1 MEQEVI
7 RLRGVRQHNLKNL
20 DLDIPLSKLIALTG
34 VSGSG
39 KSSLAL
45 HTLYAEGQRRYIE
58 TFSPYVRQFLERMD
72 PPEAD
77 LIEGIPPSIAIESG
91 TAVRSSRSTVG
102 TITEIN
108 DCLKLLFARLAVPH
122 CPSCHNPVTGDSPET
137 IYSKLSDLAA
147 EDRVL
152 VCFPFLTDQEG
163 QWKTHLVSQG
173 FLRIFADGAVLDL
186 DDLGG
191 AQSAGIGGLELLVI
205 VDRLLWG
212 KAARNRMMDSI
223 TTAYTM
229 GRGRLAVVVMP
240 DRIRRFSSD
249 LSCADC
255 ADASPIPPPNPNL
268 FSFNSPIGACPK
280 CRGFGRTIGVD
291 IELVIPDRGL
301 TIRKGAVKPFG
312 TDREEYFEL
321 LDFCKKEKIPVDVPF
336 GDLDESARQN
346 IINGAKGYYG
356 IKGFFEWLETKTYKM
371 HVRVYLSRYRA
382 YVTCDACAGSRFQP
396 STLLYRLRGASIAE
410 IASYS
415 IEKLSRFFG
424 GEWPEISQDPAAS
437 LLMSEIRSRVQFLMA
452 VGLHYLS
459 LDRQSR
465 TLSGGEVQRV
475 HLTRALGSALV
486 NVLYVLDEPS
496 VGLHARDQKRL
507 MDQLN
512 RLVTMGNSVVMVE
525 HDPGMIRFCDE
536 VIDMGPGGGEK
547 GGEVL
552 FQGTP
557 GELGRSVRSSTGAYL
572 SGRKSVLPH
581 SMTRRPPHPWKKIT
595 VTGAREN
602 NLKGIDAT
610 IPLGLLVGVSGVSGS
625 GKSTLVEKTVYNGW
639 LRKKGR
645 AAETP
650 GLHDE
655 ITGVESISE
664 IILVDQ
670 QPVGRTPRANLLTYT
685 RALEPL
691 RKMFAAT
698 PEAIAKSFSTRH
710 FSFNVPGGRC
720 ETCNGEGFEHVEM
733 QFLADVFVR
742 CAQCGGKRFKEEV
755 LDIKLR
761 GISIGDMLE
770 MSAREILDRF
780 PENRRLADALEPVIA
795 MGLDYICM
803 GQPLSTLSGGEA
815 QRLKLIRH
823 LSGGQSG
830 GAKLFV
836 LDEPTTGLHPDD
848 ILKLLRVLGK
858 LVEKGN
864 TVLVVEHN
872 LDLLAACDWIIDL
885 GPEGGERGGRIVC
898 EGTPETVSEC
908 EHSITGRYL
917 GKRLAEAKRFYG
929 DEGELSEAA
938 EPQLGFSG
946 FSAPT
951 LRNLHIPRGVPDQEA
966 VIAGDSKNPAA
977 GARSDEILIRGA
989 REHNLAIEEIR
1000 LPRQKMSVLTGL
1012 SGSGKSTLAFD
1023 VIFAEGQRRYLECLS
1038 SYVRQ
1043 YFKIME
1049 KPDVDQIVGL
1059 PPTIA
1064 IEQRTSQFGRRST
1077 VGTIT
1082 ETYHLLRLLYAKL
1095 GKQRCPA
1102 CGRNLETLSIDDIL
1116 SRIRQETGA
1125 AAGPVRLLAPL
1136 IHGRKGI
1143 YRDLFVR
1150 LSRMGFEQA
1159 RVDGELVPLD
1169 PVPELARRRE
1179 HDIEVLLPGLEHRGI
1194 TLDEL
1199 LDSVRRGL
1207 AVGGG
1212 ILYLDSGLGETKVF
1226 SRHLY
1231 CPACDRGL
1239 APLDP
1244 RLFSF
1249 NSRQGFCRACMGIGR
1264 IKRISVQRLRGA
1276 PDISLK
1282 DGLLNFLRSS
1292 IWRGSKREAQKFER
1306 FWIRELGVDPA
1317 KPVSSLDDSAW
1328 ESILHGK
1335 SGRFPGVL
1343 QILDAVSEADEAWK
1357 WLQPMH
1363 DDLPCPECA
1372 GSRLNPQARSVCFRD
1387 LSISEM
1393 SALRVSELGE
1403 LWKKFRFTREEV
1415 PIAGPISREIT
1426 ERLAFLRKVGLGY
1439 LSLDR
1444 SGDTLSGGE
1453 TQRIRL
1459 AAQLGSN
1466 LRGVCYILDEPTI
1479 GLHPADNRKL
1489 LESLQKLRDKGNS
1502 VIIVEHDP
1510 ETMKKADILFEL
1522 GPGAGSSG
1530 GKLVAEGSFR
1540 QLAKKSGTLTGQW
1553 FGKAHGEPWA
1563 VPARKKPGDLGWIEF
1578 RGARAR
1584 NLKGIDVRIPLGLLV
1599 TVTGVSGAG
1608 KSTLVNEIVYRGL
1621 VEALGRRVREPGP
1634 PARYAAAEGLSGNVG
1649 CGGSPLGCGK
1659 VHRVLEVD
1667 HNPIGRTPRSIPA
1680 TYIGVWNEI
1689 RKIFA
1694 LLPEARARGF
1704 GPGRFSFNVKGGRCE
1719 ACGGQGRSKVEMNFL
1734 PDVFVPCESC
1744 AGRRFNNETLDIRYR
1759 GQNIADVLAMSVDE
1773 AARLFSAIPRISRQ
1787 LKILGDLGLGYLEL
1801 GQPSPTLSGGEAQ
1814 RIKLA
1819 GELGN
1824 SRSHTLYILDEPTT
1838 GLHRAD
1844 IKRLVDVLAALTGHG
1859 HTVLVIEHNTDFI
1872 WAADYVIDLGP
1883 GSGDEGGEIVAQGTP
1898 EEIIAAG
1905 KKSLTGRALLPYL
1918 NGTNTKSRSS

>member
-1 MEQEVI
+1 LDHNVI

-20 DLDIPLSKLIALTG
+20 DLDVPLNKLIALTG

-58 TFSPYVRQFLERMD
+58 TFSPYARQFLERMD

-108 DCLKLLFARLAVPH
+108 DYLKLLFARLAVPH
-122 CPSCHNPVTGDSPET
+122 CPSCGNPVTRDTPET
-137 IYSKLSDLAA
+137 IYGKLGDLSA

-152 VCFPFLTDQEG
+152 ICFPFRADQDG
-163 QWKTHLVSQG
+163 QWRTQLVSQG
-173 FLRIFADGAVLDL
+173 FLRIFADGAVVDL
-186 DDLGG
+186 D
-191 AQSAGIGGLELLVI
+191 GLSEPESGRLRGRELLVI

-212 KAARNRMMDSI
+212 KAARNRIYDSI
-223 TTAYTM
+223 STAHTM
-229 GRGRLAVVVMP
+229 GEGRMAVVVMP
-240 DRIRRFSSD
+240 DRVRRFSSE

-255 ADASPIPPPNPNL
+255 TGSAPIPPPNPNL

-291 IELVIPDRGL
+291 LDLVIPDQSL
-301 TIRKGAVKPFG
+301 TIRNGAVKPFG
-312 TDREEYFEL
+312 TDRDEYFEL
-321 LDFCKKEKIPVDVPF
+321 VDFCKKEKIPVDIAF
-336 GDLDESARQN
+336 GNIDESARRK
-346 IINGAKGYYG
+346 IINGTKSYYG

-382 YVTCDACAGSRFQP
+382 YVACDACGGSRFQP
-396 STLLYRLRGASIAE
+396 STLLYRLRGNSIAQ
-410 IASYS
+410 IASSS
-415 IEKLSRFFG
+415 IEKLSGFFG
-424 GEWPEISQDPAAS
+424 DEWPEISQDPAAS
-437 LLMSEIRSRVQFLMA
+437 MLMSEIRSRIQFLMA
-452 VGLHYLS
+452 VGLHYLT

-475 HLTRALGSALV
+475 HLTRALGSSLV

-507 MDQLN
+507 MDQLS

-547 GGEVL
+547 GGHVV
-552 FQGTP
+552 FQGPP
-557 GELGRSVRSSTGAYL
+557 GELVRSPDSLTGAYL
-572 SGRKSVLPH
+572 CGRKSVLPH
-581 SMTRRPPHPWKKIT
+581 SISRRPPHPWKILT

-602 NLKGIDAT
+602 NLKAIDVA
-610 IPLGLLVGVSGVSGS
+610 IPLGLLVGISGVSGS
-625 GKSTLVEKTVYNGW
+625 GKSTLVEKTLYHGW

-655 ITGVESISE
+655 IIGAENVGE
-664 IILVDQ
+664 IVLVDQ

-685 RALEPL
+685 HALDPL
-691 RKMFAAT
+691 RKMLAAT
-698 PEAIAKSFSTRH
+698 PEAIAKGFSTRH

-720 ETCNGEGFEHVEM
+720 ETCNGDGFERVEM

-742 CAQCGGKRFKEEV
+742 CAQCGGRRFKEEV

-780 PENRRLADALEPVIA
+780 PENRPLAEALESVITI
-795 MGLDYICM
+795 GLDYVRM
-803 GQPLSTLSGGEA
+803 GQPLSTISGGEA
-815 QRLKLIRH
+815 QRLKLVRH
-823 LSGGQSG
+823 LYSGPSGGD
-830 GAKLFV
+830 KLFI

-848 ILKLLRVLGK
+848 ISKLIHVLRK

-864 TVLVVEHN
+864 TVLTVEHN
-872 LDLLAACDWIIDL
+872 LDLLGACDWIIDL
-885 GPEGGERGGRIVC
+885 GPEGGEKGGNIVI

-908 EHSITGRYL
+908 ALSITGRYL
-917 GKRLAEAKRFYG
+917 GERLAEAARFYG
-929 DEGELSEAA
+929 EESELLEAA
-938 EPQLGFSG
+938 EPQDGFAG
-946 FSAPT
+946 CVAAP
-951 LRNLHIPRGVPDQEA
+951 RNLHGSRDRGAEKAA
-966 VIAGDSKNPAA
+966 VKADLADSALR
-977 GARSDEILIRGA
+977 ARPHEILIRGA
-989 REHNLAIEEIR
+989 REHNLEVEEIR
-1000 LPRQKMSVLTGL
+1000 LPLQKMSVLTGL

-1023 VIFAEGQRRYLECLS
+1023 VLFAEGQRRYLECLS

-1049 KPDVDQIVGL
+1049 RPDVDQIVGL

-1064 IEQRTSQFGRRST
+1064 IEQRTSQFGRKST

-1095 GKQRCPA
+1095 GKQHCPG
-1102 CGRNLETLSIDDIL
+1102 CSRDLETLTIDDIL
-1116 SRIRQETGA
+1116 SRIRQETGS
-1125 AAGPVRLLAPL
+1125 GPVRLLAPL
-1136 IHGRKGI
+1136 VHGRKGI
-1143 YRDLFVR
+1143 YRDLFAR
-1150 LSRMGFEQA
+1150 LSRLGFEQA
-1159 RVDGELVPLD
+1159 RVDGKFMPVD
-1169 PVPELARRRE
+1169 PIPELARRRE
-1179 HDIEVLLPGLEHRGI
+1179 HDIEALLPGLERDGI

-1207 AVGGG
+1207 AMGGG
-1212 ILYLDSGLGETKVF
+1212 ILYLASSKGEIKVF

-1231 CPACDRGL
+1231 CPSCNRGF

-1249 NSRQGFCRACMGIGR
+1249 NSRQGLCPACAGIGR
-1264 IKRISVQRLRGA
+1264 VKGINAQRLRGD
-1276 PDISLK
+1276 PETSLK
-1282 DGLLNFLRSS
+1282 DGLLNFLRSTV
-1292 IWRGSKREAQKFER
+1292 WRGAKREAEKLGR
-1306 FWIRELGVDPA
+1306 LWIKELGIDPE
-1317 KPVSSLDDSAW
+1317 KPASTAGDSAW

-1335 SGRFPGVL
+1335 KGKFPGIL
-1343 QILDAVSEADEAWK
+1343 QILGDVSEEDDAWK
-1357 WLQPMH
+1357 GLQH
-1363 DDLPCPECA
+1363 IYDDQPCPECA
-1372 GSRLNPQARSVCFRD
+1372 GSRLNEQARSVYFRG
-1387 LSISEM
+1387 LTIGGM
-1393 SALRVSELGE
+1393 SALSVSELRDM
-1403 LWKKFRFTREEV
+1403 WKKFRFTPEEAPV
-1415 PIAGPISREIT
+1415 AGPISREMKA
-1426 ERLAFLRKVGLGY
+1426 RLAFLGKVGLGY

-1489 LESLQKLRDKGNS
+1489 LESLVKLRDKGNS
-1502 VIIVEHDP
+1502 VVIVEHDQ
-1510 ETMKKADILFEL
+1510 ETMKKADLLVEL
-1522 GPGAGSSG
+1522 GPGAGSNG
-1530 GKLVAEGSFR
+1530 GKVVAMGSFKH
-1540 QLAKKSGTLTGQW
+1540 LVKSRGTLTGQW
-1553 FGKAHGEPWA
+1553 FGKDLDELYSI
-1563 VPARKKPGDLGWIEF
+1563 PARKRAGEFGWLEF
-1578 RGARAR
+1578 TGARAR

-1608 KSTLVNEIVYRGL
+1608 KSTLVNEIVHRGL
-1621 VEALGRRVREPGP
+1621 GAALRRG
-1634 PARYAAAEGLSGNVG
+1634 YGEGGDRG
-1649 CGGSPLGCGK
+1649 YDTMAGFERI
-1659 VHRVLEVD
+1659 HRVLEVD

-1680 TYIGVWNEI
+1680 TYIGVWDEI
-1689 RKIFA
+1689 RKLFA

-1719 ACGGQGRSKVEMNFL
+1719 ECKGQGQSKVEMNFL

-1744 AGRRFNNETLDIRYR
+1744 AGRRFNAETLDIKYR
-1759 GQNIADVLAMSVDE
+1759 GQSIADVLAMSVEE
-1773 AARLFSAIPRISRQ
+1773 AVQVFSPISRISRQ
-1787 LKILGDLGLGYLEL
+1787 LKILGDLGLGYLKL

-1824 SRSHTLYILDEPTT
+1824 SPSATLYILDEPTT

-1844 IKRLVDVLAALTGHG
+1844 IKRLLDVLRALTDHG
-1859 HTVLVIEHNTDFI
+1859 HTVIVIEHNTDFI
-1872 WAADYVIDLGP
+1872 WAGDYVIDLGP
-1883 GSGDEGGEIVAQGTP
+1883 GSGDEGGEIVAQGAP

-1905 KKSLTGRALLPYL
+1905 KISLTGQALLPYML
-1918 NGTNTKSRSS
+1918 